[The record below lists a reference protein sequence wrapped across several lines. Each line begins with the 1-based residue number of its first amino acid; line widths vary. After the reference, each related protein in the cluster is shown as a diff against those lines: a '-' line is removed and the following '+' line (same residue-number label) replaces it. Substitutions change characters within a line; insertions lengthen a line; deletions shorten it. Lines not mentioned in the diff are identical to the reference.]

1 MFQSVVP
8 NPSQMANLIGSLLL
22 LLLTFIYTPC
32 LAHSPNLREIYRFP
46 NGTWIE
52 NIAVRPNGNLLV
64 ADLSTAELW
73 EINPSI
79 PSSAHLIHHFDD
91 AKDADGI
98 TELSPD
104 IYAVIA
110 SNSVY
115 TIDLRSYEN
124 TPKSV
129 LIAKLPAGYLNGIA
143 TLDEGKAVAIT
154 DSQLGLIWRLDIRTG
169 EYSVIHHDET
179 MAANRDMGLL
189 LGVNGL
195 KIVDDHLYYT
205 NSPKR
210 IFCRVRIDTHT
221 GGALG
226 PYEIIS
232 HDTRGDDFAIGP
244 HGVGYLAGLID
255 NVVTRV
261 FPNGSHEV
269 IAGSKDSR
277 DLMTATSAAFGRTQK
292 DRNVLYVTTGGETTL
307 PVNSTSTTG
316 GKVMALSVEF

>member
-1 MFQSVVP
+1 
-8 NPSQMANLIGSLLL
+8 MANLLGSLLL
-22 LLLTFIYTPC
+22 LLTCTQTLC
-32 LAHSPNLREIYRFP
+32 LAYTPNLREIYRFP

-73 EINPSI
+73 EIDPSI
-79 PSSAHLIHHFDD
+79 PSGPSSAHLVHHFEG
-91 AKDADGI
+91 AEDADGI

-115 TIDLRSYEN
+115 TVDLRTHEN
-124 TPKSV
+124 APKSV

-143 TLDEGKAVAIT
+143 ALGDGNAVAIT

-169 EYSVIHHDET
+169 NYSVIHQDET
-179 MAANRDMGLL
+179 MAANNDMGLL

-195 KIVDDHLYYT
+195 KIVKDYMYYT

-210 IFCRVRIDTHT
+210 IFCRVRIDIHT
-221 GGALG
+221 GHALG

-244 HGVGYLAGLID
+244 RGVAYLAGLID
-255 NVVTRV
+255 NVVTKV
-261 FPNGSHEV
+261 FPNGSHEI
-269 IAGSKDSR
+269 IAGSKNSTE
-277 DLMTATSAAFGRTQK
+277 LMTATSAAFGRRRG
-292 DRNVLYVTTGGETTL
+292 DRNVLYITTGGETRL
-307 PVNSTSTTG
+307 PVNNTSTRG
-316 GKVMALSVEF
+316 GKIMALSVEF